1 MLIHKYINYYAN
13 VFVLL
18 SIDASPYRFFLEKLE
33 KKFIFLYYGF
43 FGGVLHRWSVVRL
56 VTRAICQLV
65 YRWRKMRC
73 SSGHVHNRYH
83 DDADIDG

>member
-1 MLIHKYINYYAN
+1 MLHHI
-13 VFVLL
+13 V
-18 SIDASPYRFFLEKLE
+18 FFLEKL
-33 KKFIFLYYGF
+33 KKIHIFVLRF
-43 FGGVLHRWSVVRL
+43 FCGVLHRWSVVRL

>member
-18 SIDASPYRFFLEKLE
+18 SIDASPYRFFWKNL

-43 FGGVLHRWSVVRL
+43 FVV
-56 VTRAICQLV
+56 C
-65 YRWRKMRC
+65 Y
-73 SSGHVHNRYH
+73 
-83 DDADIDG
+83 IDGLWLDW